1 MKEGAR
7 AVGTAA
13 ESSEDGAGSSG
24 EQQQNDADE
33 EDEVDSSLEQ
43 EDEEEQDDEEQE
55 EEEEEEGGGEA
66 AAAVPVRRAT
76 PTAVPVNDVSE
87 GLTGMYLSAPLVSP
101 TYPTLPLPISF
112 SVSVSVSV
120 SVPRR
125 QCFCGTCPS
134 TAAPPPCPPPWGPS
148 GRSLRRPCWCPTRA
162 LHSPSSG
169 TGAPWRSVS
178 PLLGP
183 GQACPSTGAA
193 AGWIW
198 LWTGQSVGATGKALP
213 PRD

>member
-24 EQQQNDADE
+24 EQQQDDADE
-33 EDEVDSSLEQ
+33 DDEKDEVDSSLEQ
-43 EDEEEQDDEEQE
+43 EDEEEEEEQE
-55 EEEEEEGGGEA
+55 QEGGGEA
-66 AAAVPVRRAT
+66 AAAVPVRRAF
-76 PTAVPVNDVSE
+76 PAAVPVNDVSE
-87 GLTGMYLSAPLVSP
+87 GLTGMYVSAPLVSP
-101 TYPTLPLPISF
+101 THLPHPISS

-213 PRD
+213 PCD

>member
-43 EDEEEQDDEEQE
+43 EDEEEQGEEQE

-66 AAAVPVRRAT
+66 AAAVPVRRVT

-101 TYPTLPLPISF
+101 THLPYPT
-112 SVSVSVSV
+112 
-120 SVPRR
+120 
-125 QCFCGTCPS
+125 PS
-134 TAAPPPCPPPWGPS
+134 HLLFRVRVCVCVCAAAPVFLRDLPFDCSAAAVSAALGSFGPLAQAAVLVPNKGS
-148 GRSLRRPCWCPTRA
+148 AFAKFRDRSSVEKCLAAARA
-162 LHSPSSG
+162 G
-169 TGAPWRSVS
+169 TGLSIDGRCCRVDLAVDRSV
-178 PLLGP
+178 GR
-183 GQACPSTGAA
+183 
-193 AGWIW
+193 
-198 LWTGQSVGATGKALP
+198 ATGKALP
-213 PRD
+213 PCD